1 MRSVNLL
8 AIWTF
13 LLSFIIMPG
22 CGGGGGGGNSPAPAP
37 TLSSLTVTPANS
49 SQDIGASTQFTATAT
64 FSNGSTQ
71 DVTSLA
77 SWTSTAPAVATVSDA
92 TGAKGTVTAVAA
104 GSSLITASFGGL
116 TGSTT
121 VTASPAGVPANVMAV
136 SVNGGLCSAG
146 SYLNKPCVSVTV
158 CNPDLSACQT
168 VNDVLLDTG
177 SYGLR
182 VFRQSIGNLSLPP
195 VGSGGGSLTGCV
207 QFADGSSLWG
217 PIMTAAV
224 KLGNEPAVQI
234 PIQVIDSSFGSLPL
248 PCTNADPTP
257 VSSGFSGILGVGVLT
272 EDCGP
277 RCVVSANNGVYY
289 RCTGTSCV
297 GTMVPLADQV
307 QNPVARLPV
316 DNNGLIVQLPSVPVG
331 VGAPSVSGSVIFGI
345 GTRTNNT
352 PASPITFP
360 TDQNGDINTIF
371 NGVSTIGF
379 FDTGSNGLF
388 FPNAAP
394 SVLPV
399 CAPPNS
405 DWFCP
410 PTTRALFATNVGIT
424 GTPTNTVGFN
434 ISNLVTLAN
443 SPNNVFND
451 VGGPSTFGFDWGLP
465 FFLGR
470 SVYFGLEQK
479 SSTLG
484 NGPYVAY

>member
-8 AIWTF
+8 AILTF

-22 CGGGGGGGNSPAPAP
+22 CGGGGGAPPPAPAP
-37 TLSSLTVTPANS
+37 TLSSVTVTPANF

-77 SWTSTAPAVATVSDA
+77 TWTSSAPAVATVSDA
-92 TGAKGTVTAVAA
+92 TGAKGTVTTVAA

-158 CNPDLSACQT
+158 CTPDLSACQP
-168 VNDVLLDTG
+168 VDDILLDTG

-182 VFRQSIGNLSLPP
+182 VFKEAVGTLPLP
-195 VGSGGGSLTGCV
+195 QVTSGSGSLAGCT
-207 QFADGSSLWG
+207 QFVDQTSLWG
-217 PIMTAAV
+217 PIVRASV
-224 KLGNEPAVQI
+224 KLGNEPAVEI
-234 PIQVIDSSFGSLPL
+234 PIQLIDSTFSASPSYCPGAEP
-248 PCTNADPTP
+248 NAR
-257 VSSGFSGILGVGVLT
+257 SARFSGILGVGVLT
-272 EDCGP
+272 EDCGQD
-277 RCVVSANNGVYY
+277 CADFAEIGIYY
-289 RCTGTSCV
+289 RCTGTTCV
-297 GTMVPLADQV
+297 KTTVPLADQV
-307 QNPVARLPV
+307 QNPVAHLPL
-316 DNNGLIVQLPSVPVG
+316 DNNGLIVLLPSVPVG

-345 GTRTNNT
+345 GTRSNNT
-352 PASPITFP
+352 PASPIVFP
-360 TDQNGDINTIF
+360 TDQRGDISTIF
-371 NGVSTIGF
+371 NGVKTTGF

-388 FPNAAP
+388 FPNADD

-399 CAPPNS
+399 CADGNS

-410 PTTRALFATNVGIT
+410 PATRALFATNVGIG

-434 ISNLVTLAN
+434 ISNFVTLAN